1 MADSEKVVLDG
12 DDVRRTLV
20 RIAHEIVERNADPST
35 LALVGIHRRGA
46 FLAQRLQVL
55 LGDLLDIHMFI
66 TGLLLAILVLA
77 APNGLYGIY
86 DAYRLRLKRQKREA
100 GR

>member
-1 MADSEKVVLDG
+1 MYA
-12 DDVRRTLV
+12 
-20 RIAHEIVERNADPST
+20 
-35 LALVGIHRRGA
+35 
-46 FLAQRLQVL
+46 
-55 LGDLLDIHMFI
+55 
-66 TGLLLAILVLA
+66 GLLANLAILVLA